1 MAVLLLACLEDCCT
15 RLILYTGAYMYYQ
28 QLDVLFGACMLYGVL
43 QVVLLVV
50 LLVVGVLL
58 LVVVDQVVG
67 VWEEK
72 EHPYQVPLEVLLVRD
87 QAFGIKRSLYIEEN
101 MVLGHQVFA

>member
-50 LLVVGVLL
+50 LLVVLS
-58 LVVVDQVVG
+58 VVVDQVVG